1 MYLHVMLY
9 VQDQDKEHKE
19 KEENRTEIVYITYL
33 DAREM
38 SSGIFFL
45 AMGSSCFMFTTKMA
59 FTFASLLT
67 FATGAVAVA
76 VAAAAASDPSAVA
89 ASATLTLTSP
99 ANSCLISSANETGSP
114 AMGNEKS

>member
-9 VQDQDKEHKE
+9 VQDQDQDQEHKE

-67 FATGAVAVA
+67 FATGAIAVAVA
-76 VAAAAASDPSAVA
+76 VASDPSAVA